1 MIAATLLAAA
11 TLTAAAPAPRADVAA
26 RARQCA
32 GRDGWSDPAPPVRIF
47 GNVYD
52 VGTCGITVLLIA
64 GPQGHVVIDAATAE
78 AVPSILTNIR
88 TLGFRPRDVKVL
100 LMSHSHVDHAG
111 GLAALRRATGAKLLA
126 SAAAREV
133 IERGRFAA
141 DDPQRDILAPVAQA
155 PVGGIL
161 TDGQQVTLGPI
172 RLTAHLTPGHSP
184 DGMSWSWR
192 SCERG
197 VCHTMVFADSLSAVS
212 SDAYRFRDHPA
223 YVARLRKTIAK
234 VAALPCDI
242 ILTPHP
248 GASDM
253 AERLAG
259 IQPLVDRNGCRTYAA
274 AATARLDKR
283 LADEAR

>member
-1 MIAATLLAAA
+1 MIVAALLAIAA
-11 TLTAAAPAPRADVAA
+11 PPVPRADVAA
-26 RARQCA
+26 RAQQCA
-32 GRDGWSDPAPPVRIF
+32 GKDGWSDPAPPVRIF

-52 VGTCGITVLLIA
+52 IGTCGITVLLIA
-64 GPQGHVVIDAATAE
+64 GPKGHIVIDAATAE
-78 AVPSILTNIR
+78 AVPSIVANIR
-88 TLGFRPRDVKVL
+88 TLGFRPRDVKLL
-100 LMSHSHVDHAG
+100 LMSHSHIDHAG

-141 DDPQRDILAPVAQA
+141 DDPQRDILSPVERA
-155 PVGGIL
+155 PVGGVL
-161 TDGQQVTLGPI
+161 SDGQAVTLGPL

-192 SCERG
+192 SCEGKLCR
-197 VCHTMVFADSLSAVS
+197 TIVFADSLSAVS

-223 YVARLRKTIAK
+223 YVARLRATIAK
-234 VAALPCDI
+234 VAALRCDI
-242 ILTPHP
+242 VLTPHP

-259 IQPLVDRNGCRTYAA
+259 TKPLVDRTGCRTYAA
-274 AATARLDKR
+274 AATQRLDKR

>member
-1 MIAATLLAAA
+1 MIVAALLAV
-11 TLTAAAPAPRADVAA
+11 AAPPEPRADVAA
-26 RARQCA
+26 RVQQCA
-32 GRDGWSDPAPPVRIF
+32 GKDGWSDPAPPVRIY

-64 GPQGHVVIDAATAE
+64 GPRGHVVIDAATAE
-78 AVPSILTNIR
+78 AVPSIVANIR
-88 TLGFRPRDVKVL
+88 RLGFRPNDVKLL
-100 LMSHSHVDHAG
+100 LMSHSHIDHAG

-133 IERGRFAA
+133 IERGRFAP
-141 DDPQRDILAPVAQA
+141 DDPQRDILSPVERA
-155 PVGGIL
+155 PVGGML
-161 TDGQQVTLGPI
+161 TDGQQVTLGSI

-192 SCERG
+192 SCEGKACR
-197 VCHTMVFADSLSAVS
+197 TIVFADSLSAVS
-212 SDAYRFRDHPA
+212 ADAYRFRDHPA
-223 YVARLRKTIAK
+223 YVQRLRATIAK

-242 ILTPHP
+242 VLTPHP

-259 IQPLVDRNGCRTYAA
+259 SKPLIDRNGCRAYAA
-274 AATARLDKR
+274 AATRRLDKR

>member
-1 MIAATLLAAA
+1 MIVAALLAV
-11 TLTAAAPAPRADVAA
+11 AAPPVPRADVTA
-26 RARQCA
+26 RAQQCA
-32 GRDGWSDPAPPVRIF
+32 GKDGWSDPAPPVRIY

-52 VGTCGITVLLIA
+52 IGTCGITVLLIT
-64 GPQGHVVIDAATAE
+64 GPRGHVVIDAATAE
-78 AVPSILTNIR
+78 AVPSIIGNIR
-88 TLGFRPRDVKVL
+88 KLGFRPQDVKLL
-100 LMSHSHVDHAG
+100 LMSHSHIDHAG
-111 GLAALRRATGAKLLA
+111 GLAALRRATGAKLLT

-133 IERGRFAA
+133 IERGRFAP
-141 DDPQRDILAPVAQA
+141 DDPQRDILSPVERA
-155 PVGGIL
+155 PVGGVL
-161 TDGQQVTLGPI
+161 TDGQQVALGPI

-192 SCERG
+192 SCEGRI
-197 VCHTMVFADSLSAVS
+197 CRNIVFADSLSAVS
-212 SDAYRFRDHPA
+212 SDSYRFRDHPA

-242 ILTPHP
+242 VLTPHP

-259 IQPLVDRNGCRTYAA
+259 TKPLVNRNGCRTYAA
-274 AATARLDKR
+274 AATQRLDKR

>member
-1 MIAATLLAAA
+1 MIVAALLAV
-11 TLTAAAPAPRADVAA
+11 AAPPAPHADVVA

-32 GRDGWSDPAPPVRIF
+32 GKDGWSDPAPPVRIF

-52 VGTCGITVLLIA
+52 IGTCGITVLLIT
-64 GPQGHVVIDAATAE
+64 GPKGHIVIDAATAE
-78 AVPSILTNIR
+78 AVPSIVGNIR
-88 TLGFRPRDVKVL
+88 KLGFRPQDVKLL
-100 LMSHSHVDHAG
+100 LMSHSHIDHAG

-141 DDPQRDILAPVAQA
+141 DDPQRDILSPVERVL
-155 PVGGIL
+155 VGGVL
-161 TDGQQVTLGPI
+161 NDGQPVTLGPL

-192 SCERG
+192 SCESGICR
-197 VCHTMVFADSLSAVS
+197 TIVFADSLSAVS
-212 SDAYRFRDHPA
+212 SDSYRFRDHRP
-223 YVARLRKTIAK
+223 YVARLRMTIAK

-242 ILTPHP
+242 VLTPHP

-259 IQPLVDRNGCRTYAA
+259 TKPLVDRSGCRAYAA
-274 AATARLDKR
+274 AATQRLDKR

>member
-1 MIAATLLAAA
+1 MIVAALLAAA
-11 TLTAAAPAPRADVAA
+11 VPAAPRTDVTA

-32 GRDGWSDPAPPVRIF
+32 GRDGWSDPAPPVRIY

-52 VGTCGITVLLIA
+52 IGTCGITVLLIA
-64 GPQGHVVIDAATAE
+64 GPKGHVVIDAATAE
-78 AVPSILTNIR
+78 AVPSIVANIR
-88 TLGFRPRDVKVL
+88 KLGFRPQDVKLL
-100 LMSHSHVDHAG
+100 LMSHSHIDHAG

-133 IERGRFAA
+133 IERGRFAP
-141 DDPQRDILAPVAQA
+141 DDPQRDILSPVERA

-161 TDGQQVTLGPI
+161 TDGKQVTLGPI

-192 SCERG
+192 SCQAKTCR
-197 VCHTMVFADSLSAVS
+197 TIIFADSLSAVS
-212 SDAYRFRDHPA
+212 ADAYRFRDHPA
-223 YVARLRKTIAK
+223 YVQRLRATIAK

-242 ILTPHP
+242 VLTPHP

-259 IQPLVDRNGCRTYAA
+259 AKPLVNRNGCRTYAA
-274 AATARLDKR
+274 AATQRLDKR
-283 LADEAR
+283 LGDEAR

>member
-1 MIAATLLAAA
+1 MIGAILLAAMP
-11 TLTAAAPAPRADVAA
+11 AANPPADVAA

-32 GRDGWSDPAPPVRIF
+32 GKDGWSDPAPPVRIF

-52 VGTCGITVLLIA
+52 IGTCGITVLLIA
-64 GPQGHVVIDAATAE
+64 GPHGHIVIDAATAE
-78 AVPSILTNIR
+78 AVPSIVGNIR
-88 TLGFRPRDVKVL
+88 RLGFRPQDVKLL
-100 LMSHSHVDHAG
+100 LMSHSHIDHAG

-133 IERGRFAA
+133 IERGRFAG
-141 DDPQRDILAPVAQA
+141 DDPQRDILSPVDRVPVAG
-155 PVGGIL
+155 VL
-161 TDGQQVTLGPI
+161 TDGQPVTLGPI

-192 SCERG
+192 SCAGKICRT
-197 VCHTMVFADSLSAVS
+197 VVFADSLSAVS

-223 YVARLRKTIAK
+223 YVARLRATIAK

-242 ILTPHP
+242 VLTPHP

-259 IQPLVDRNGCRTYAA
+259 DKPLVDRNGCRAYAA
-274 AATARLDKR
+274 AATRRLDKR

>member
-1 MIAATLLAAA
+1 MIVAALLAV
-11 TLTAAAPAPRADVAA
+11 AAPLAPPADVAA

-32 GRDGWSDPAPPVRIF
+32 GKDGWSDPAPPVRIY

-52 VGTCGITVLLIA
+52 IGTCGITVLLIA
-64 GPQGHVVIDAATAE
+64 GPKGHIVIDAATAE
-78 AVPSILTNIR
+78 AVPSIVANIR
-88 TLGFRPRDVKVL
+88 RLGFRPHDVKLL
-100 LMSHSHVDHAG
+100 LMSHSHIDHAG
-111 GLAALRRATGAKLLA
+111 GLAGLRRATGATLLA

-133 IERGRFAA
+133 VERGRFAA
-141 DDPQRDILAPVAQA
+141 DDPQRDILSPVERVSA
-155 PVGGIL
+155 GGIL
-161 TDGQQVTLGPI
+161 TDGQPVTLGPL
-172 RLTAHLTPGHSP
+172 RLTAHLTPDHSP

-192 SCERG
+192 SCEGGTCR
-197 VCHTMVFADSLSAVS
+197 TIVFADSLSAVS

-242 ILTPHP
+242 LLTPHP

-253 AERLAG
+253 AERLARTK
-259 IQPLVDRNGCRTYAA
+259 PLVDPNGCRTYAA
-274 AATARLDKR
+274 AATQRLDKR

>member
-1 MIAATLLAAA
+1 MIGAILLAATLAG
-11 TLTAAAPAPRADVAA
+11 APPADVTA

-32 GRDGWSDPAPPVRIF
+32 GKDGWSDPAPSVRIF

-52 VGTCGITVLLIA
+52 IGTCGITVLLIA
-64 GPQGHVVIDAATAE
+64 GPRGHVVIDAATAE
-78 AVPSILTNIR
+78 AVPSIVNNIR
-88 TLGFRPRDVKVL
+88 KLGFRPQDVKLL
-100 LMSHSHVDHAG
+100 LMSHSHIDHAG
-111 GLAALRRATGAKLLA
+111 GLAALRRATGAKLFA

-141 DDPQRDILAPVAQA
+141 DDPQRDILSPVDRVPVAG
-155 PVGGIL
+155 VL
-161 TDGQQVTLGPI
+161 TDGQPVTLGPI

-192 SCERG
+192 SCAG
-197 VCHTMVFADSLSAVS
+197 TVCRTIVFADSLSAVS

-223 YVARLRKTIAK
+223 YVARLRATIAR

-242 ILTPHP
+242 VLTPHP
-248 GASDM
+248 GTSDM

-259 IQPLVDRNGCRTYAA
+259 DKPLVDRNGCRAYAD
-274 AATARLDKR
+274 AATRRLDNR
-283 LADEAR
+283 LVDEAR

>member
-1 MIAATLLAAA
+1 MIGAILLAA
-11 TLTAAAPAPRADVAA
+11 TLTAAPPADVTA

-32 GRDGWSDPAPPVRIF
+32 GKDGWSDPAPPVRIF

-52 VGTCGITVLLIA
+52 IGTCGITVLLIA
-64 GPQGHVVIDAATAE
+64 GPRGHVVIDAATAE
-78 AVPSILTNIR
+78 AVPSIVNNIR
-88 TLGFRPRDVKVL
+88 KLGFRPQDVKLL
-100 LMSHSHVDHAG
+100 LMSHSHIDHAG
-111 GLAALRRATGAKLLA
+111 GLAALRRATGAKLRA

-141 DDPQRDILAPVAQA
+141 DDPQRDILSPVDRVPVAG
-155 PVGGIL
+155 VL
-161 TDGQQVTLGPI
+161 TDGQSVTLGPI

-192 SCERG
+192 SCAG
-197 VCHTMVFADSLSAVS
+197 TVCRTIVFADSLSAVS

-223 YVARLRKTIAK
+223 YVARLRATIAR

-242 ILTPHP
+242 VLTPHP

-259 IQPLVDRNGCRTYAA
+259 QKPLVDRNGCRAYAD
-274 AATARLDKR
+274 AATRRLDKR

>member
-1 MIAATLLAAA
+1 MIVAALLAVAVP
-11 TLTAAAPAPRADVAA
+11 PAPRPDVAA
-26 RARQCA
+26 RARHCA
-32 GRDGWSDPAPPVRIF
+32 GKDGWSDPAPPVRIY

-52 VGTCGITVLLIA
+52 IGTCGITVLLIA

-78 AVPSILTNIR
+78 PVPSIVDNIR
-88 TLGFRPRDVKVL
+88 KLGFRPQDVKLL
-100 LMSHSHVDHAG
+100 LMSHSHIDHAG

-126 SAAAREV
+126 SAAGRDVVEH
-133 IERGRFAA
+133 GRFAS
-141 DDPQRDILAPVAQA
+141 DDRQRDILSPVERT

-161 TDGQQVTLGPI
+161 TDGQRVTLGPI

-192 SCERG
+192 SCEGKICRNI
-197 VCHTMVFADSLSAVS
+197 VFADSLSAVS
-212 SDAYRFRDHPA
+212 ADAYRFRDHPA
-223 YVARLRKTIAK
+223 YVRRLRATIAK

-242 ILTPHP
+242 VLTPHP

-259 IQPLVDRNGCRTYAA
+259 TKPLFDRNGCRAYAT
-274 AATARLDKR
+274 AATQRLDRR